1 MEKIKI
7 GKITS
12 PVGLK
17 GEVKIISYSD
27 DPERFE
33 MLDSVYAQM
42 RKQRNTDTDTGA
54 KEAGYQ
60 ELLIEN
66 VRYKGSGIILKL
78 EGIDDRNASE
88 RARGMELF
96 MDAADLPELEQ
107 GQFYVRDIVGFEVRT
122 SAGEVIGTLKD
133 VLTNTA
139 QDVYVV
145 SRTDAESKAA
155 VPHDIMIPGVPEFI
169 RSVDTENKVITVELP
184 EGLMEL

>member
-1 MEKIKI
+1 
-7 GKITS
+7 
-12 PVGLK
+12 
-17 GEVKIISYSD
+17 
-27 DPERFE
+27 
-33 MLDSVYAQM
+33 
-42 RKQRNTDTDTGA
+42 
-54 KEAGYQ
+54 
-60 ELLIEN
+60 
-66 VRYKGSGIILKL
+66 
-78 EGIDDRNASE
+78 
-88 RARGMELF
+88 

>member
-7 GKITS
+7 AKIVNA
-12 PVGLK
+12 VGLK
-17 GEVKIISYSD
+17 GEVKVYNYSD
-27 DPERFE
+27 VRERFE
-33 MLDSVYAQM
+33 ELDEIIISGKKRESV
-42 RKQRNTDTDTGA
+42 K
-54 KEAGYQ
+54 KI
-60 ELLIEN
+60 LS
-66 VRYKGSGIILKL
+66 VRYQGNMVILSL

-155 VPHDIMIPGVPEFI
+155 AKASGRPAKVPRDIMIPGVPEFI

>member
-42 RKQRNTDTDTGA
+42 RRQRNTDTDAGA

-66 VRYKGSGIILKL
+66 VRYKGSGVILKL

-169 RSVDTENKVITVELP
+169 RSVDAENKVITVELP